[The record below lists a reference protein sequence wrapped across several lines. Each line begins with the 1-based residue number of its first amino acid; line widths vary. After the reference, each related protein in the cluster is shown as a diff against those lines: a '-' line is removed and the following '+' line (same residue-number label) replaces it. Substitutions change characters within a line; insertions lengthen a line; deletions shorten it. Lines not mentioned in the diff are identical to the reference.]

1 MCVVSMVG
9 DHYRDIWTDKP
20 WAKPME
26 PFKVYPNGWPFNE
39 DPPPLPGAKPR
50 KSNKTLPANY
60 ITQEQFDE
68 LKRQVEEMKALLI
81 RAKEYDERNNE
92 PHCEMEDKVA
102 LLKRVAE
109 AVGVSLEDVFGK

>member
-1 MCVVSMVG
+1 MVG
-9 DHYRDIWTDKP
+9 DHYSDVFKP
-20 WAKPME
+20 Y
-26 PFKVYPNGWPFNE
+26 VQ
-39 DPPPLPGAKPR
+39 PPSSVLPGWAGTIPHV
-50 KSNKTLPANY
+50 Y
-60 ITQEQFDE
+60 VQQHEFDA
-68 LKRQVEEMKALLI
+68 LKRQVEEMRALLL

>member
-9 DHYRDIWTDKP
+9 DHYSDIFKP
-20 WAKPME
+20 QPWFEPIKQWPSPNDAKLLE
-26 PFKVYPNGWPFNE
+26 YVTRAEFE
-39 DPPPLPGAKPR
+39 A
-50 KSNKTLPANY
+50 
-60 ITQEQFDE
+60 
-68 LKRQVEEMKALLI
+68 LKRQVEEMKALLL